1 MKVLFRLCMV
11 LFFLPVFLMADIK
24 VFLYPNA
31 VHDSSAVKVSDIAF
45 VEGASAESDNVREA
59 VIDRK
64 YYSDSII
71 DLRELKEALKDI
83 SSEPVIIYGNGVRLS
98 PKEKEEKPPREI
110 IVFKGDKVD
119 VVVKRKG
126 IILEFM
132 GIAQKDAASGDRVTV
147 ELGKKGFI
155 KGILSPDKVV
165 EIGI

>member
-1 MKVLFRLCMV
+1 MRAFYRLGMISI
-11 LFFLPVFLMADIK
+11 FLPVMLTADIK

-31 VHDSSAVKVSDIAF
+31 AHDSSAVKVSDIAF
-45 VEGASAESDNVREA
+45 VEGGSSESDRVRESF
-59 VIDRK
+59 IDRK

-71 DLRELKEALKDI
+71 DLRELKEALGGI
-83 SSEPVIIYGNGVRLS
+83 TSEPIIIYGSGVRLV

-147 ELGKKGFI
+147 ELGKKGYI
-155 KGILSPDKVV
+155 KGILSAEKVV

>member
-1 MKVLFRLCMV
+1 MKV
-11 LFFLPVFLMADIK
+11 FFKLGVIALILPVFLIADIK

-31 VHDSSAVKVSDIAF
+31 AHDSSAVKVSDIAF
-45 VEGASAESDNVREA
+45 VEGGSVESERVREM

-64 YYSDSII
+64 YYADSII
-71 DLRELKEALKDI
+71 DLRELKEALNGV
-83 SSEPVIIYGNGVRLS
+83 SSEPVIIYGNGVRLV

-126 IILEFM
+126 IVLEFR

-147 ELGKKGFI
+147 ELGKKGYI

>member
-1 MKVLFRLCMV
+1 MRAFYKLGMISI
-11 LFFLPVFLMADIK
+11 FLPVLLMADIK

-31 VHDSSAVKVSDIAF
+31 AHDSSAVKVSDIAF
-45 VEGASAESDNVREA
+45 VEGGNTEVERVRES

-64 YYSDSII
+64 YYYDSII
-71 DLRELKEALKDI
+71 DLRELKEALNGI
-83 SSEPVIIYGNGVRLS
+83 SSEPIIIYGSGVRLI

-147 ELGKKGFI
+147 ELGKKGYI
-155 KGILSPDKVV
+155 KGILSAEKVV

>member
-1 MKVLFRLCMV
+1 MRAFYKLGMISI
-11 LFFLPVFLMADIK
+11 FLPVLLMADIK

-31 VHDSSAVKVSDIAF
+31 AHDSSAVKVSDIAF
-45 VEGASAESDNVREA
+45 VEGGSTEGERVRES

-71 DLRELKEALKDI
+71 DLRELKEALNGI
-83 SSEPVIIYGNGVRLS
+83 SSEPIIIYGSGVRLI
-98 PKEKEEKPPREI
+98 PKEKDEKPPREI

-126 IILEFM
+126 IVLEFM

-147 ELGKKGFI
+147 ELGKKGYI
-155 KGILSPDKVV
+155 KGILSAEKVV